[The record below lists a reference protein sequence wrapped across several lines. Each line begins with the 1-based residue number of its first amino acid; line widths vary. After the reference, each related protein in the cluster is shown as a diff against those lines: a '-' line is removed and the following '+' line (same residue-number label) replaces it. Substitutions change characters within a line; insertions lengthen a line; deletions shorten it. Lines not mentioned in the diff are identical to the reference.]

1 MKTQAK
7 MLLAMLFG
15 LLFLLLIIM
24 LRTVNVEAI
33 GPNGTSIG
41 FSKLNGSVRDAVG
54 THMFW
59 YYLTEVIGVLAILLA
74 AAFAALGVYQLVKR
88 KNVLKV
94 DKTILALGGLY
105 IIVIILYVLF
115 EKVIV
120 NYRPVIMSGETEPEA
135 SFPSTH
141 TMLICVILGSA
152 AIALK
157 RYLKDEKAYL
167 IAKAVCIGLIA
178 LTVVGRLLSGVHWFT
193 DIIGGLLISA
203 ALVLT
208 FDVVNDLLRTKK
220 KKHTRTV
227 IKD

>member
-1 MKTQAK
+1 MKNQAK
-7 MLLAMLFG
+7 ALLAMLFG

-41 FSKLNGSVRDAVG
+41 FSKLNGSVRDAIG

-59 YYLTEVIGVLAILLA
+59 YYLTEVIGILAILLA

-152 AIALK
+152 VIALK

-178 LTVVGRLLSGVHWFT
+178 LTVIGRLLSGVHWFT

-227 IKD
+227 VKD

>member
-1 MKTQAK
+1 MKNQAK
-7 MLLAMLFG
+7 ALLAMLFG

-59 YYLTEVIGVLAILLA
+59 YYLTEVIGILAILLA

-152 AIALK
+152 VIALK

-178 LTVVGRLLSGVHWFT
+178 LTVIGRLLSGVHWFT

-227 IKD
+227 VKD